1 MLLIPNQNPY
11 VSGETAVFDS
21 LVRTGEERS
30 HVTLP
35 FNLRLFLVDC
45 LIEHLPD
52 AGITQHVLALGLLE
66 SSEKSGAER
75 TLLLKR
81 TGDAALILAGLYPE
95 RANRLNV
102 TPTYFRF
109 MGQTSYATLATHLLA
124 SSAADRGKFF
134 NEVADGFVL
143 LERVLNNVRAEVE
156 SEWIAF
162 LWFRTKAIG

>member
-21 LVRTGEERS
+21 LVRTGEERA
-30 HVTLP
+30 HVTLS
-35 FNLRLFLVDC
+35 FNLRLFLVSC
-45 LIEHLPD
+45 LIEHLSD
-52 AGITQHVLALGLLE
+52 SGITQHVLALGLLE
-66 SSEKSGAER
+66 SNEKSGAER

-102 TPTYFRF
+102 TPMYFRF
-109 MGQTSYATLATHLLA
+109 MGQASYTTLATHLLA
-124 SSAADRGKFF
+124 SPASDRGKFF

-143 LERVLNNVRAEVE
+143 LERVLNNVGAEAE
-156 SEWIAF
+156 SEWISF
-162 LWFRTKAIG
+162 LCFRAKTIG